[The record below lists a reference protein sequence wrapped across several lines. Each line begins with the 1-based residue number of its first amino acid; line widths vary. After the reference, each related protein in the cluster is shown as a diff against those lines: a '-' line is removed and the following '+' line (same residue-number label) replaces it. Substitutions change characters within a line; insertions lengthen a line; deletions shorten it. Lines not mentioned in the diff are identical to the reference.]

1 MLVETSKQTLC
12 TGEYLL
18 RFLEIDVCV
27 YSIILDEIK
36 LQNYSMYA
44 ILLLRYI
51 LVQYRYTGTLR
62 TYGMINEWYDGMS
75 LVPRPSRGRYFVIF
89 IYLLVIGFNAETNPA
104 ECVSLAE
111 FFTIRAHTYLS
122 LQFGGITSL
131 ESFLGRSYDP

>member
-1 MLVETSKQTLC
+1 
-12 TGEYLL
+12 
-18 RFLEIDVCV
+18 
-27 YSIILDEIK
+27 
-36 LQNYSMYA
+36 MYA

-62 TYGMINEWYDGMS
+62 TYGMIND
-75 LVPRPSRGRYFVIF
+75 RYFVIF

-131 ESFLGRSYDP
+131 ESFLGRSYDT